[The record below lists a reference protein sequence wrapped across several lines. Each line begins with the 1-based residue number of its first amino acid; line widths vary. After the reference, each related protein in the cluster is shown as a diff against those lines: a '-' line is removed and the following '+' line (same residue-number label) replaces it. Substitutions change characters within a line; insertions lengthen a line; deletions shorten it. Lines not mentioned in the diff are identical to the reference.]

1 MELFQADMFR
11 P

>member
-1 MELFQADMFR
+1 MDLFQADMFR